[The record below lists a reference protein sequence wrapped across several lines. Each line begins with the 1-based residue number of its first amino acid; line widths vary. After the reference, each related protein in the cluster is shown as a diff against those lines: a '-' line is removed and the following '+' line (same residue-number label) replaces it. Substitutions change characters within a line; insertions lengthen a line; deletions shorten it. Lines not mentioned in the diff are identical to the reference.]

1 MDKILSKAWWALL
14 LRGILAIVFA
24 ATAVIWPSLTL
35 TVLVIMF
42 GAWALVDGIFALGGA
57 IIHHQGEWGW
67 LVLEGLVGIAAGLIA
82 FIAPWT
88 AVFAFLMLIG
98 AWLLITGVLEIVQAI
113 RLRKV
118 LNNEWLLILNGILSI
133 LMVALLVV
141 FPGASTFAFVY
152 MLAAFALIWGVF
164 SIVLAFRVHNV
175 RKDFRHSGQN
185 MGSMPAK

>member
-1 MDKILSKAWWALL
+1 MDKILSQAWWALL

-133 LMVALLVV
+133 LMVGLLVV
-141 FPGASTFAFVY
+141 FPGASSLAFVY

-185 MGSMPAK
+185 MGSAPAK